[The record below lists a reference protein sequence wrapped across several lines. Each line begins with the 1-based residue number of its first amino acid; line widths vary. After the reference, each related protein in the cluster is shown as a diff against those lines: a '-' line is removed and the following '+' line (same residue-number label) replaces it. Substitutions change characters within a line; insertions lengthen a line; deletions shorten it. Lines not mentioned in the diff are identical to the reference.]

1 MAPDSSTGVDLFV
14 TCCQVVDIQTGESL
28 GHGTAGEL
36 YVKSPAMMIGY
47 ANNPQATAATI
58 DLDGW
63 LHTGNIMFETRKAD

>member
-1 MAPDSSTGVDLFV
+1 M
-14 TCCQVVDIQTGESL
+14 VDIQTGESL
-28 GHGTAGEL
+28 GHGTPGEL

-63 LHTGNIMFETRKAD
+63 LHTGKINVDDSKGKKVNKET